1 MIYSYYTVLG
11 QPRCQWESGEICS
24 ESEEKPKVASY
35 MIDPRYDGYLL
46 LLQER
51 NKIVKKLQTKNPK
64 QIELERKEQGFSLY
78 LNGANTKVK
87 KGESSRTRLNQV
99 KPRKT
104 KTSAGSRKEYLTP
117 EEFDDV
123 EAEEIRSK
131 LRANTAPTKGH
142 RKNWNAGSVD
152 IKTHRGE
159 KVKVRAPGK

>member
-1 MIYSYYTVLG
+1 MFL
-11 QPRCQWESGEICS
+11 EIICPS
-24 ESEEKPKVASY
+24 LVPNW
-35 MIDPRYDGYLL
+35 YDIII
-46 LLQER
+46 
-51 NKIVKKLQTKNPK
+51 KFII
-64 QIELERKEQGFSLY
+64 IE
-78 LNGANTKVK
+78 
-87 KGESSRTRLNQV
+87 
-99 KPRKT
+99 
-104 KTSAGSRKEYLTP
+104 GSRKEYLTP